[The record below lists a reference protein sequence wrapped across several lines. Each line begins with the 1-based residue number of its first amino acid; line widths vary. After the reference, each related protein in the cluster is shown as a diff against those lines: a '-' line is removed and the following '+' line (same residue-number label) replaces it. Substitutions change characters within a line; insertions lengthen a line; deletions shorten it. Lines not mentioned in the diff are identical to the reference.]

1 MSKYHGEQYW
11 SEIRHQT
18 LQGWRYLNDDDF
30 DPLRAIGHDHE
41 VRTRDQ
47 RARARRDRDIQLGNR
62 NLYPHHSTHH
72 SGEQR

>member
-18 LQGWRYLNDDDF
+18 LQSWRELSEDDF
-30 DPLRAIGHDHE
+30 DTLRAIRHDRE

-47 RARARRDRDIQLGNR
+47 RSRARLDRQQMSYRDA
-62 NLYPHHSTHH
+62 
-72 SGEQR
+72 EA